1 MENDITQEKT
11 HLATLLSAISAENL
25 RHEAEMRDLQ
35 AALAACQARIAEL
48 EG

>member
-1 MENDITQEKT
+1 MKNDSTQEKV

-35 AALAACQARIAEL
+35 AALAACQTRIAEL
-48 EG
+48 ES